1 MDIKCCD
8 GGVVLSVKVVPGSS
22 KTAVVGELNGM
33 LKVKLSAPPE
43 RGKANQCLI
52 EFLAKRLDVK
62 KNTISIVSGHTN
74 PVKRVQIA
82 GVAIEDVLNKIAPLL
97 GELTE

>member
-62 KNTISIVSGHTN
+62 KNAVSIVSGHTN

-82 GVAIEDVLNKIAPLL
+82 GVAIENVLNKIAPSSS
-97 GELTE
+97 GLTE

>member
-1 MDIKCCD
+1 VDIKCCD